1 VVALVTIFFSSFVIA
16 LSGAMMPGPLLTGTI
31 SESTRHG
38 AKAGPLLILGHG
50 ILELLL
56 VTALLFGL
64 APLLK
69 RDSIFIVVAGA
80 GSLILLWM
88 ALTMFRSLPRLR
100 VEWETESSGSKHLV
114 INGMLLSLANP
125 YWTIWWASIGLGY
138 ILYSRQFGYLGVLF
152 FFLGHIAADLGW
164 YAVVSLVVGRGRRFF
179 SDRLYR
185 AFIGICASFLLL
197 FAGYFAWSGA
207 RKLFW

>member
-1 VVALVTIFFSSFVIA
+1 MVSLVTIFFSSFVLA
-16 LSGAMMPGPLLTGTI
+16 LSGAMMPGPLLTATI

-56 VTALLFGL
+56 VTALLLGL

-69 RDSIFIVVAGA
+69 KDSVFTVVAVA
-80 GSLILLWM
+80 GSIVLLWM
-88 ALTMFRSLPRLR
+88 AITMFRSLPRLR
-100 VEWETESSGSKHLV
+100 VEWEMEGSGHDRLV

-138 ILYSRQFGYLGVLF
+138 ILYSRQFGYPGVFF
-152 FFLGHIAADLGW
+152 FFLGHIAADFSW
-164 YAVVSLVVGRGRRFF
+164 YAVVSFAVGRGRRFF

-185 AFIGICASFLLL
+185 AVIGVCAAFLVL
-197 FAGYFAWSGA
+197 FAGYFAWSGM
-207 RKLFW
+207 RKFFL